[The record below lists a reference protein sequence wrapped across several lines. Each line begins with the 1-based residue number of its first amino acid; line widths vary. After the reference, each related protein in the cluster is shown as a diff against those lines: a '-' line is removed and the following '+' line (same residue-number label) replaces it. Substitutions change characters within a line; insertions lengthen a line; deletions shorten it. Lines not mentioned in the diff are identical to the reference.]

1 MAMKQVLVLGAG
13 LVARPYVQY
22 MLKQG
27 YHVTVASRTVA
38 KAKQLIADNANG
50 TAIAFDIDSQGKE
63 LPDLVKFVNLT
74 VSLLP
79 YTYHPQV
86 AEACI
91 RNRVDM
97 VTTSYVSDAMRA
109 LDAKAKKAGIILL
122 NECGVDPG
130 QDHMSAMQII
140 QKAQASG
147 GHIVEFTSY
156 CGGLPAPDAN
166 TNPFGYKFSW
176 SPHGVLL
183 AGRNSARF
191 LKDGKEMLI
200 PAEELFTHCEDITV
214 PGVGTFKGYPN
225 RDSLQY
231 IDLYGIH
238 GTKTMLRGT
247 LRYPGWCETMY
258 ALGRLGLLDTTHQ
271 HLAGTTYANFMRKLV
286 RAGPTENLKQK
297 TANLLKM
304 KAEDRVISR
313 FEWLGLFSDTPIPLA
328 EGSPLDVV
336 CALMEAKLQ
345 YAPGERDML
354 IMQHKFT
361 IHWDDGRMEQV
372 RSTLVDYGIPN
383 GDSSMSRTVALPAAI
398 ASRLILEG
406 QLKLKGVQIPIHS
419 EIYKP
424 ILTELAEFGIRFK
437 EERTSG
443 RWTAAK

>member
-1 MAMKQVLVLGAG
+1 MKQVLVLGAG

-22 MLKQG
+22 MLKHG

-38 KAKQLIADNANG
+38 KAEQLIGDNPNG

-63 LPDLVKFVNLT
+63 LPNLVKSANLT

-86 AEACI
+86 AEACV

-130 QDHMSAMQII
+130 QDHMSAMLII
-140 QKAQASG
+140 QKAQSSG

-156 CGGLPAPDAN
+156 CGGLPAPNAN
-166 TNPFGYKFSW
+166 TNPFGYKLSW

-191 LKDGKEMLI
+191 LKDGKEVVI
-200 PAEELFTHCEDITV
+200 PAEELFERCEDIAV

-231 IDLYGIH
+231 IALYGIQ
-238 GTKTMLRGT
+238 GARTMRRGT

-258 ALGRLGLLDTTHQ
+258 AMGRLGLLDITRQ
-271 HLAGTTYANFMRKLV
+271 RLSGTTYASFMRGLLQ
-286 RAGPTENLKQK
+286 AGPSEDLKQK
-297 TANLLKM
+297 TASLLKM
-304 KAEDRVISR
+304 KVDDPVVNR
-313 FEWLGLFSDTPIPLA
+313 FEWLGLFSDNPISLA

-336 CALMEAKLQ
+336 CALFETKLQ

-406 QLKLKGVQIPIHS
+406 QLKMNGVQIPIHPQL
-419 EIYKP
+419 YKP
-424 ILTELAEFGIRFK
+424 ILTELAALGIRFK
-437 EERTSG
+437 EERTAG

>member
-1 MAMKQVLVLGAG
+1 MKHVLVLGAG

-22 MLKQG
+22 MLKHG
-27 YHVTVASRTVA
+27 YQVTVASRTVG
-38 KAKQLIADNANG
+38 KAKQLIANDPNG
-50 TAIAFDIDSQGKE
+50 TALAFDIDSHGKE
-63 LPDLVKFVNLT
+63 LPDLVKSVNLT

-147 GHIVEFTSY
+147 GHIVELTSY
-156 CGGLPAPDAN
+156 CGGLPAPGAN
-166 TNPFGYKFSW
+166 NNPFGYKVSW
-176 SPHGVLL
+176 SPRGVLL
-183 AGRNSARF
+183 AGRNPARF
-191 LKDGKEMLI
+191 LKDGKEVQI
-200 PAEELFTHCEDITV
+200 PAEELFKHCEDVVV

-231 IDLYGIH
+231 LELYGIT
-238 GTKTMLRGT
+238 GAKMMRRGT

-258 ALGRLGLLDTTHQ
+258 AMGRLGLLDIADQ
-271 HLAGTTYANFMRKLV
+271 RLSGITYATFMRNLL
-286 RAGPTENLKQK
+286 RAGPTEDLKQK

-304 KAEDRVISR
+304 KAEDRVVSR
-313 FEWLGLFSDTPIPLA
+313 LEWLGLFSDNPIPLA
-328 EGSPLDVV
+328 KGSPLDVV
-336 CALMEAKLQ
+336 CALFEAKLK

-354 IMQHKFT
+354 IMQHNFT

-406 QLKLKGVQIPIHS
+406 QIKLKGVQIPIHP
-419 EIYKP
+419 ELYKP
-424 ILTELAEFGIRFK
+424 ILTELAELGIRFK
-437 EERTSG
+437 EERTAG
-443 RWTAAK
+443 RWRAAK